1 VSAMELDNERFLS
14 PGELKEDFVIK
25 SLRPTSLEEYIGQKN
40 VKERLQIA
48 IEAARVRREPLDH
61 VLLAGPP
68 GLGKTTLSHIIAN
81 EMGTNIYITS
91 GPVIE
96 KQGDLAAIL
105 TGLEHGDVLFIDEIH
120 RLGRAIEEILYSAME
135 DFQLDIMIGKGPSA
149 RSIRLDINPFTLV
162 GATTRSGLI
171 GAPLRNRFGMV
182 LEMEFYQI
190 LELEEIIERSAKL
203 LDVGIEGK
211 ATKLLAMRSRGTP
224 RIANRLLRRVRDFAT
239 VDGSNKITVEMVTRA
254 MEVMG
259 IDAEGLDEMDR
270 KILRILI
277 ENYGGGPAGLK
288 AIAASVGVEP
298 ETISEVYE
306 PYLLQAGFL
315 VRTQRGRA
323 VTEKTYKHLGLK
335 SKHNG
340 SLFGE
345 M

>member
-1 VSAMELDNERFLS
+1 MDRERFLS
-14 PGELKEDFVIK
+14 PGELKEDYIIR
-25 SLRPTSLEEYIGQKN
+25 SLRPGRLEEYIGQKN

-48 IEAARVRREPLDH
+48 IEAAKVRREPLDH

-105 TGLEHGDVLFIDEIH
+105 TGLERGDVLFIDEIH

-149 RSIRLDINPFTLV
+149 RSIRLDLNPFTLV

-182 LEMEFYQI
+182 LEMEFYRTE
-190 LELEEIIERSAKL
+190 ELEEIINRSARL
-203 LDVGIEGK
+203 LEVEIE
-211 ATKLLAMRSRGTP
+211 AEAARLLAMRSRGTP

-239 VDGSNKITVEMVTRA
+239 VDGSNKITAGMVSRA
-254 MEVMG
+254 MKVMG
-259 IDAEGLDEMDR
+259 IDNEGLDDMDR
-270 KILRILI
+270 KILRVLI
-277 ENYGGGPAGLK
+277 ENYEGGPAGLK

-315 VRTQRGRA
+315 VRTHRGRA
-323 VTEKTYKHLGLK
+323 ITEKAYRHLGLK
-335 SKHNG
+335 PNRPG
-340 SLFGE
+340 TLFDE

>member
-1 VSAMELDNERFLS
+1 MELGNERFLS
-14 PGELKEDFVIK
+14 PGELKDDYVIK
-25 SLRPTSLEEYIGQKN
+25 SLRPTSLEEYIGQRN
-40 VKERLQIA
+40 VKGRLQIA
-48 IEAARVRREPLDH
+48 IEAAKVRNEPLDH
-61 VLLAGPP
+61 ILLAGPP

-81 EMGTNIYITS
+81 EMGTNIYVTS

-105 TGLEHGDVLFIDEIH
+105 TGLEQGDVLFIDEIH

-182 LEMEFYQI
+182 LEMEFYQ
-190 LELEEIIERSAKL
+190 LEELEEIIERSSRL
-203 LDVGIEGK
+203 LDVRIEKG

-239 VDGSNKITVEMVTRA
+239 VDGSNMITEEMVTKA

-259 IDAEGLDEMDR
+259 IDAEGLDDMDR
-270 KILRILI
+270 KILRVLM

-288 AIAASVGVEP
+288 AIAASVGTEP

-323 VTEKTYKHLGLK
+323 VTEKAYRHLGLK
-335 SKHNG
+335 PNRPG
-340 SLFGE
+340 SLFGDI
-345 M
+345 

>member
-1 VSAMELDNERFLS
+1 MELDNERFLS

-120 RLGRAIEEILYSAME
+120 RLGRAM
-135 DFQLDIMIGKGPSA
+135 DIMIGKGPSA

-270 KILRILI
+270 KILRI
-277 ENYGGGPAGLK
+277 
-288 AIAASVGVEP
+288 VEP